1 MMISCWITSL
11 VFLIGIRISSWKA
24 GVDLST
30 YDLEHC
36 RCQIG
41 NWSHIAAVFYIR
53 DSLFMYLPTLLNI
66 ILYTLIIRCLVSSRK
81 RFRSVHGYLIL
92 TRVMA
97 IGVVYTVSW
106 LPASVIGYLP
116 LAQDLNQI
124 TSLLIQLALY
134 INCFCDPIL
143 YTLPN
148 SVFLKLFRNRS
159 NFINEKK
166 TFGSVDRQIQK
177 TKALEATARR
187 FSSRTYIKQKSTD
200 LSPHSMISNVSI
212 GAR

>member
-1 MMISCWITSL
+1 MMASCWITSL
-11 VFLIGIRISSWKA
+11 LFLLGIRISSWKA

-30 YDLEHC
+30 YNHEHC
-36 RCQIG
+36 LCQIG
-41 NWSHIAAVFYIR
+41 SWLHIEEVFIIR

-66 ILYTLIIRCLVSSRK
+66 ILYTLIMRCLASSRK

-92 TRVMA
+92 ARVMA
-97 IGVVYTVSW
+97 IGLVYTVSY
-106 LPASVIGYLP
+106 LPATIIGYLP
-116 LAQDLNQI
+116 LAEDLNQI

-134 INCFCDPIL
+134 LNCFFDPIL

-166 TFGSVDRQIQK
+166 TFGSIDRQIQK
-177 TKALEATARR
+177 TKALEAASRR
-187 FSSRTYIKQKSTD
+187 FSSRTYIKQKSAD
-200 LSPHSMISNVSI
+200 LSPQTMINNLSL
-212 GAR
+212 GAG